1 MGRTL
6 NIAIITLVIAWI
18 LGMIFSAVFGFLIHL
33 LLLLAFIAVILR
45 IYVWV
50 KPKRGTMRPKDEGRS
65 SPA

>member
-6 NIAIITLVIAWI
+6 NIAIVILVIAWI

-33 LLLLAFIAVILR
+33 LLLLAFIGVILR

-50 KPKRGTMRPKDEGRS
+50 KPKRERNRPKDEGRS
-65 SPA
+65 YPA